1 MVTASE
7 MGRKGGQAKSDAKAA
22 AARKN
27 ARKPRGKWV
36 TAIAYQLAG
45 VNQAFAFG
53 LVLLTGQQPS
63 NPEKQH
69 DWVCQQVL
77 KHGVGIHERCGFE
90 FRELVVTSKLL

>member
-7 MGRKGGQAKSDAKAA
+7 MGKKGGQAKSKAKAS

-27 ARKPRGKWV
+27 ASKPRGKWV

-53 LVLLTGQQPS
+53 LVLVAGKAPVQD
-63 NPEKQH
+63 EARH
-69 DWVCQQVL
+69 EWVCRQVQE
-77 KHGVGIHERCGFE
+77 HGIGIDEHCGFE
-90 FRELVVTSKLL
+90 FLELVVTSRLL